1 MSHHDQP
8 STLDDPRLTA
18 MGLLVETYKGLW
30 STLAPQLRDHGMTE
44 TEFEVLLRLRR
55 SPGQRLRMSD
65 LAAQTA
71 LSTSGI
77 TRVVDRLERD
87 GLVCRE
93 TCVSDRRGFWAAL
106 SDQGRARIDGALD
119 GHTALIEQYFT
130 GRLSSNELDVL
141 TATLRK
147 VRDVVRPG
155 AVAGAVQ
162 T

>member
-1 MSHHDQP
+1 MTSDAQP

-106 SDQGRARIDGALD
+106 SDKGRARIDGALD

-130 GRLSSNELDVL
+130 GRLSSNELDAL

-162 T
+162 A

>member
-1 MSHHDQP
+1 MSHDDQP

-130 GRLSSNELDVL
+130 GRLSSNELDAL